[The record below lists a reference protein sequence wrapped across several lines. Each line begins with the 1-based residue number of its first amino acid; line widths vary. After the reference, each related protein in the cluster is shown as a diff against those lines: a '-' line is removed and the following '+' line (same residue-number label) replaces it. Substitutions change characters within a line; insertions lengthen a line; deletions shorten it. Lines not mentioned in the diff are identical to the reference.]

1 MLEVLLLCLI
11 IPDWIN
17 FLQLECYGHFGN
29 NVIICFSGISST
41 GFLLAPVSVPFHIA
55 IAFDQ
60 SHISKSDKCTS
71 FFGPSD

>member
-17 FLQLECYGHFGN
+17 FLQLECYGHFGEQRYHLL
-29 NVIICFSGISST
+29 FGHKLDWLS
-41 GFLLAPVSVPFHIA
+41 LAPVSVPFHIA